1 MIPKDVI
8 SSLAQMAGFG
18 GIDRVRCSKKL
29 DHFAEL
35 VVSWEYA
42 RLARI
47 YDLHAH
53 QLSLSPSEY
62 NDGKMD
68 GFFSAA
74 DMLKPGNNI

>member
-8 SSLAQMAGFG
+8 SSLGQMAGFG

-35 VVSWEYA
+35 VVSWEHA
-42 RLARI
+42 RLADA
-47 YDLHAH
+47 YDLRAH
-53 QLSLSPSEY
+53 QLSSVQNEF

-74 DMLKPGNNI
+74 DMLRPGNNI